1 MDVEEPSVNVRTR
14 PSFQNPA
21 ARHSTGAFFARSG
34 RRQRCGTAS
43 AIRSQDTHKASKTIV
58 NERGWAWMNPAS
70 LSTREMGPGA
80 RADTLDDQWG
90 SWNYRLVLRLG
101 M

>member
-58 NERGWAWMNPAS
+58 NERG
-70 LSTREMGPGA
+70 
-80 RADTLDDQWG
+80 
-90 SWNYRLVLRLG
+90 
-101 M
+101 